1 MTEKEKDLLIKDLS
15 ARLPYGVK
23 IVIQDTFKYSIVL
36 REYHVL
42 EVSNF
47 SDIFCFNYKKFD
59 KSMKKAMRERPNDI
73 VIKPYLFP
81 MSSMTEEQARKL
93 SILYG
98 IKNILSKKI
107 TDEYIEFEVDDGFG
121 DVEIRT
127 IWYNEIVSSIETFD
141 WLNKNH
147 FDFRGLIPM
156 NLAIDATGLN
166 IY

>member
-42 EVSNF
+42 DVSNF

-59 KSMKKAMRERPNDI
+59 KLMKKVMRERPNDI

-81 MSSMTEEQARKL
+81 MSSMTEEQAKEL

-98 IKNILSKKI
+98 IKDILSIKI
-107 TDEYIEFEVDDGFG
+107 TDEYIDFEVDDGFG
-121 DVEIRT
+121 GIETRT
-127 IWYNEIVSSIETFD
+127 IWYDEIISSIETFD
-141 WLNKNH
+141 WLNKNN
-147 FDFRGLIPM
+147 FDYRGLIPM
-156 NLAIDATGLN
+156 NLAIDATGLD

>member
-1 MTEKEKDLLIKDLS
+1 MTQEDKELLLKDLC

-23 IVIQDTFKYSIVL
+23 IVVQDTFKYSIVS

-42 EVSNF
+42 DVSNF

-59 KSMKKAMRERPNDI
+59 KRMKKAMRERPNDI

-81 MSSMTEEQARKL
+81 LSSMTEEQKYICPIGVGNLETFIEKESWAYL
-93 SILYG
+93 ELSFDSILRF
-98 IKNILSKKI
+98 I
-107 TDEYIEFEVDDGFG
+107 
-121 DVEIRT
+121 
-127 IWYNEIVSSIETFD
+127 D

-147 FDFRGLIPM
+147 FDYRGLIEKG
-156 NLAIDATGLN
+156 LAIDATGLN